1 MTLRA
6 NFAAKVRKHCRVS
19 KTKKNVHFRLKKTKP
34 CSCSNCSKYYA
45 VTWLCN
51 LVPRAFPFKN
61 GWGTPPIF
69 EGKSPRDEV
78 AGCAGIFLR
87 YKDIKECFLWGIGST
102 GLLMNS
108 ELKWTQW
115 FKGRLTLNPGL
126 NLTRVSFPFVQKHI
140 LG

>member
-1 MTLRA
+1 MTLIA

-19 KTKKNVHFRLKKTKP
+19 KTKKIVHFRLKKTKLCP
-34 CSCSNCSKYYA
+34 CSNCSKYYAVTVA

-51 LVPRAFPFKN
+51 LVPRAFPFRN
-61 GWGTPPIF
+61 GWGAPPIF

-78 AGCAGIFLR
+78 AGCAGIFMR
-87 YKDIKECFLWGIGST
+87 YKDI
-102 GLLMNS
+102 NS
-108 ELKWTQW
+108 ELKWSQW